1 VRGKKKRRVEVS
13 CFFLLL
19 CAWLLYR
26 DNSGMVVSALA
37 ACLLHELGHCAAL
50 LWAGN
55 CVKQITITVLGAQ
68 IQPERPMNYRQ
79 ELNVAAAGPAVN
91 LMLALVFSRAS
102 GGAAFAG
109 VNLALGVFNLLPVG
123 ELDGAR
129 ILRSALAFAASD
141 RTASAVYGCL
151 EFYFTVIFAGAGM
164 ALAVRNRNLTLFF
177 VSLWLLKRFG
187 REKMM
192 NLRKKN
198 GNRACHTVRKPLK

>member
-1 VRGKKKRRVEVS
+1 MTKIKNGRVEVS

-26 DNSGMVVSALA
+26 DSSGMVVSALA

-50 LWAGN
+50 WWVKN
-55 CVKQITITVLGAQ
+55 SVKQIIFTAFGAK
-68 IQPERPMNYRQ
+68 IQPKKPMNYRQ
-79 ELNVAAAGPAVN
+79 ELIVAAAGPAVN
-91 LMLALVFSRAS
+91 LMLAVVFSRSS
-102 GGAAFAG
+102 GGLAFAG

-129 ILRSALAFAASD
+129 MLRCALSYVVSD
-141 RTASAVYGCL
+141 RTASLIYGCL
-151 EFYFTVIFAGAGM
+151 EFCFTAIFAGAGIVW
-164 ALAVRNRNLTLFF
+164 AVRNRNLTLFF
-177 VSLWLLKRFG
+177 TALWLLKRFE

-192 NLRKKN
+192 ILRKKN